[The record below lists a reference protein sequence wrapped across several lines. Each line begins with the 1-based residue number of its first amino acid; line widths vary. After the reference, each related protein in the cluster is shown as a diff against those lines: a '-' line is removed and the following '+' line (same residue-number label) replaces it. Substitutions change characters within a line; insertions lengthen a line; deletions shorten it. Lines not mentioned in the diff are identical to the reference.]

1 MLLFW
6 QVSQRRPIDSE
17 PGCRVCL
24 NKHLSFFCSA
34 PFSWRSGEK
43 GAPRMCPRLCP
54 RQCPSLNPRLCP
66 RLCPR
71 FCPSSVPALS
81 QAALEPWSRRAERSR
96 AGPGREYKRAALYRS
111 HSRLWSLSTMKN
123 SYKLFPELNHLTS
136 WHLVVFNFVTIG
148 TVHSS
153 QSQFFIL

>member
-1 MLLFW
+1 MLLFGKW
-6 QVSQRRPIDSE
+6 ARDDLLILSQAVVFASINTS
-17 PGCRVCL
+17 
-24 NKHLSFFCSA
+24 
-34 PFSWRSGEK
+34 
-43 GAPRMCPRLCP
+43 
-54 RQCPSLNPRLCP
+54 
-66 RLCPR
+66 
-71 FCPSSVPALS
+71 PSSAQLRSPGALGRKGLLGCGQALSQALSQPVCQPVCQALS
-81 QAALEPWSRRAERSR
+81 QAALELWSHRAERSR

-111 HSRLWSLSTMKN
+111 HSRLWSLSAMKN

>member
-1 MLLFW
+1 MTNVAVW

-17 PGCRVCL
+17 PGCCACL

-34 PFSWRSGEK
+34 RFSRHSGGK
-43 GAPRMCPRLCP
+43 GAPRMW
-54 RQCPSLNPRLCP
+54 PSAAPA
-66 RLCPR
+66 
-71 FCPSSVPALS
+71 SVPGS
-81 QAALEPWSRRAERSR
+81 PG
-96 AGPGREYKRAALYRS
+96 AGGQHSPAGRGREYKRAALYRS